1 MIFNHD
7 KWAIHSPG
15 HSHVVF
21 SLPLVIV
28 SLRIGH
34 WCFIFRWTCSPNV
47 NTKCWVKF
55 DSATCTLQTTFR
67 SNNGARS
74 GEGRGDA
81 CGLHV
86 ESLTRN
92 ESTCACPARS
102 YWAMTSM
109 GERKSKGCASV
120 PPGGVLVQVLDRDAQ
135 HRPSTRNATRV
146 KKGGSK
152 LYILLNFDEKYGSK
166 YDIFLIFAKI

>member
-1 MIFNHD
+1 MTTYRLLTPIFLALRQHIEF
-7 KWAIHSPG
+7 WPPFFGAHRLLSPWVPG
-15 HSHVVF
+15 SLPTTFNEGVPVF

-28 SLRIGH
+28 SLRIEH

-47 NTKCWVKF
+47 NTKQILGQVWQCHVYVALKQL
-55 DSATCTLQTTFR
+55 SEATMEP
-67 SNNGARS
+67 AV
-74 GEGRGDA
+74 EKAGDA

-109 GERKSKGCASV
+109 HERKSKGCASV
-120 PPGGVLVQVLDRDAQ
+120 P
-135 HRPSTRNATRV
+135 
-146 KKGGSK
+146 K
-152 LYILLNFDEKYGSK
+152 LFYFLKWIYKVVVNF
-166 YDIFLIFAKI
+166 